1 MNLNQCPAHRA
12 QNYLSSLCVRRKKDN
27 MSQEELKKT
36 KNTETKETYQDIK
49 NDAKKDFDVLS
60 DLTSGNNYEKSN
72 DRYKDNFSTA
82 VTFLVCGIA
91 GLVVVIL
98 NDTGILN
105 FFSLKNASGILMSCV
120 LGGMFIGFIVV
131 GILSFKASRKDK
143 KDAEIEK
150 DNTIKV
156 MEWLKDN
163 APAQLIEESYA
174 GDGLSEEMKYFER
187 SDFLKKSIKNEFP
200 DFSDDYI
207 QDVTDQ
213 YIDELF
219 N

>member
-1 MNLNQCPAHRA
+1 
-12 QNYLSSLCVRRKKDN
+12 

-36 KNTETKETYQDIK
+36 ENSVTKETYQDIK

-174 GDGLSEEMKYFER
+174 GDG
-187 SDFLKKSIKNEFP
+187 
-200 DFSDDYI
+200 
-207 QDVTDQ
+207 
-213 YIDELF
+213 
-219 N
+219 

>member
-1 MNLNQCPAHRA
+1 
-12 QNYLSSLCVRRKKDN
+12 

-36 KNTETKETYQDIK
+36 ENTETKETYQDIK

-98 NDTGILN
+98 NDTGIL
-105 FFSLKNASGILMSCV
+105 MSCV

-163 APAQLIEESYA
+163 APAQLIEEAYA

>member
-36 KNTETKETYQDIK
+36 ENTETKVTYQDIK
-49 NDAKKDFDVLS
+49 NDANKDFDVLS

-82 VTFLVCGIA
+82 VTFLVCGIV

>member
-1 MNLNQCPAHRA
+1 
-12 QNYLSSLCVRRKKDN
+12 
-27 MSQEELKKT
+27 
-36 KNTETKETYQDIK
+36 
-49 NDAKKDFDVLS
+49 
-60 DLTSGNNYEKSN
+60 
-72 DRYKDNFSTA
+72 
-82 VTFLVCGIA
+82 
-91 GLVVVIL
+91 
-98 NDTGILN
+98 
-105 FFSLKNASGILMSCV
+105 
-120 LGGMFIGFIVV
+120 
-131 GILSFKASRKDK
+131 
-143 KDAEIEK
+143 
-150 DNTIKV
+150 

-163 APAQLIEESYA
+163 APAQLIEEAYA

>member
-1 MNLNQCPAHRA
+1 
-12 QNYLSSLCVRRKKDN
+12 
-27 MSQEELKKT
+27 MSQEELEKT
-36 KNTETKETYQDIK
+36 DNTETKETYQDVK
-49 NDAKKDFDVLS
+49 NDAEKDFDVLS

-120 LGGMFIGFIVV
+120 LGGMFIAFIIV

-143 KDAEIEK
+143 KDAKIEK

>member
-1 MNLNQCPAHRA
+1 MCLVTDWKEPKIAE
-12 QNYLSSLCVRRKKDN
+12 KDIVCYKWY
-27 MSQEELKKT
+27 MTRYDDTYVSPYQGSPIPMFKVVTHTELDTPK
-36 KNTETKETYQDIK
+36 
-49 NDAKKDFDVLS
+49 
-60 DLTSGNNYEKSN
+60 
-72 DRYKDNFSTA
+72 
-82 VTFLVCGIA
+82 
-91 GLVVVIL
+91 IL

-120 LGGMFIGFIVV
+120 LGGMFISFIVV

>member
-1 MNLNQCPAHRA
+1 
-12 QNYLSSLCVRRKKDN
+12 

-36 KNTETKETYQDIK
+36 ENTETKVTYQDIK
-49 NDAKKDFDVLS
+49 NDANKDFDVLS

-120 LGGMFIGFIVV
+120 LGGMFISFIVV
-131 GILSFKASRKDK
+131 SILSFKTNRKDK